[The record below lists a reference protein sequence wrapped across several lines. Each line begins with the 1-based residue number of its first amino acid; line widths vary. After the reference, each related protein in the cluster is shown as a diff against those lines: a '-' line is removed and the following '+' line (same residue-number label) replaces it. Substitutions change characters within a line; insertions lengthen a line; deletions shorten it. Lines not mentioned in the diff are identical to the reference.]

1 MENANNKKGSFMG
14 LLPLVIFLVV
24 YFAMGIGTGDFGNF
38 PLMIGI
44 FLASGISLFMK
55 SPVAEKK
62 SFTEKMVMFCK
73 GGGDDTLILMVI
85 IYMLAGAFYGVA
97 SGMHATD
104 TVTNIGISI
113 LPANMILDLFSSAF
127 NGLTPYAG
135 QLLTAGAMAKI
146 APVTIMPYVW
156 YDILMIIF
164 GVIFIVI
171 GWPKFKGKA
180 AKAN

>member
-62 SFTEKMVMFCK
+62 TFTEKMVMFCK

-104 TVTNIGISI
+104 HDPSGII
-113 LPANMILDLFSSAF
+113 LNRLYTEFLNGNF
-127 NGLTPYAG
+127 NGYCSSP
-135 QLLTAGAMAKI
+135 
-146 APVTIMPYVW
+146 
-156 YDILMIIF
+156 D
-164 GVIFIVI
+164 
-171 GWPKFKGKA
+171 
-180 AKAN
+180 ANRN

>member
-85 IYMLAGAFYGVA
+85 IYNAGR
-97 SGMHATD
+97 
-104 TVTNIGISI
+104 SI
-113 LPANMILDLFSSAF
+113 LRSSKRNARNRYSNKHRYFNFAGQHDPSGIILNRLYTEFLNGNF
-127 NGLTPYAG
+127 NGYCSSL
-135 QLLTAGAMAKI
+135 
-146 APVTIMPYVW
+146 
-156 YDILMIIF
+156 D
-164 GVIFIVI
+164 
-171 GWPKFKGKA
+171 
-180 AKAN
+180 ANRN